1 MTSPAYPT
9 AEHDVMLKQSTPCRK
24 LFTVE
29 TLGLGTIDQAEPFHC
44 STSDWYPVPGDEALP
59 DRRAPGGADARDAGE
74 IDDALAGGVR
84 VDTMDQAVPFHCS
97 ARLSFPSSALPTATH
112 IVEVVQETALKKGPL
127 PRPVVGVVWSVQ
139 VVPFQLAASG
149 A

>member
-1 MTSPAYPT
+1 MA
-9 AEHDVMLKQSTPCRK
+9 
-24 LFTVE
+24 
-29 TLGLGTIDQAEPFHC
+29 
-44 STSDWYPVPGDEALP
+44 
-59 DRRAPGGADARDAGE
+59 
-74 IDDALAGGVR
+74 
-84 VDTMDQAVPFHCS
+84 QAVPFHCS

-112 IVEVVQETALKKGPL
+112 IVDVVQETALKKGPL